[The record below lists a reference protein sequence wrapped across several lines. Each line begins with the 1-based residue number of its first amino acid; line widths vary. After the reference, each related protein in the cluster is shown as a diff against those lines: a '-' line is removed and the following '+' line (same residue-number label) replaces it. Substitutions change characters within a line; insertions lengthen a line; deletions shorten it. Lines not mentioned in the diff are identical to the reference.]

1 MQKTSEKATDVKT
14 TSEKAA
20 GEKSTGKK
28 AVGVNATRE
37 QATHLT
43 ATELLERLGAYKE
56 SVLANLVMAGE
67 IPAPT
72 FSEHR
77 RIEFLVNRFI
87 ESSVSEV
94 SADDAGNGIGIIKG
108 TGGDQGPRRAIL
120 VNAHA
125 DTVFSEKTDHTLEV
139 GKETISGPGV
149 ADNSLGFAVLAT
161 LPQIFSELGIRFY
174 NDIILLGG
182 VKSLGRGNL
191 DGIRFFL
198 DQNPFDIA
206 AGLCLEGV
214 QLGRLSYQSIGMFR
228 GEISCTVPESYDWS
242 KFGEASAVLTLNEI
256 INKINDIRIPR
267 RPRTGIVMGKIEGG
281 SSFHTLAKKA
291 SLGFEVR
298 SESDEVVSSIEA
310 TFRNIATEV
319 ASKTGDQIELDIFA
333 HRKAGG
339 IPFEHPVVMLA
350 RQTMEQLEIEPRL
363 APSTSE
369 LAAFIDHQIP
379 ALTLGITTGEQQH
392 NQLESIQIN
401 PIFRGLAQIIGT
413 LINLDQH
420 YRNPLQ
426 DESATL
432 D

>member
-1 MQKTSEKATDVKT
+1 MKT
-14 TSEKAA
+14 TTDRVS
-20 GEKSTGKK
+20 
-28 AVGVNATRE
+28 
-37 QATHLT
+37 LT
-43 ATELLERLGAYKE
+43 DLRDQLRTYKE

-77 RIEFLVNRFI
+77 RVEFLINRFI

-94 SADDAGNGIGIIKG
+94 SVDDAGNGIGIIKG
-108 TGGDQGPRRAIL
+108 TGGEQGNGRAIL
-120 VNAHA
+120 INAHA
-125 DTVFSEKTDHTLEV
+125 DTVFSEKTDHTLMV

-149 ADNSLGFAVLAT
+149 ADNGLGFAVLAT
-161 LPQIFSELGIRFY
+161 LPQILSELDIRFH
-174 NDIILLGG
+174 NDMILLGG

-198 DQNPFDIA
+198 DQSPFDIV
-206 AGLCLEGV
+206 AGLCIEGI

-228 GEISCTVPESYDWS
+228 GEITCRVPESYDWS
-242 KFGEASAVLTLNEI
+242 RFGEASAVLTLNEI

-267 RPRTGIVMGKIEGG
+267 RPRTGIVMGKIDGG
-281 SSFHTLAKKA
+281 SSFNTLAKEA
-291 SLGFEVR
+291 TLWFEVR
-298 SESDEVVSSIEA
+298 SESDEVVSSIET

-339 IPFEHPVVMLA
+339 IPFEHPVVTQA
-350 RQTMEQLEIEPRL
+350 RHAMEQLEIEPRL

-392 NQLESIQIN
+392 NQLESIQIE

-413 LINLDQH
+413 LISLDQH
-420 YRNPLQ
+420 YKTLQ
-426 DESATL
+426 HESAKL

>member
-1 MQKTSEKATDVKT
+1 MKT
-14 TSEKAA
+14 TTDRVS
-20 GEKSTGKK
+20 
-28 AVGVNATRE
+28 
-37 QATHLT
+37 LT
-43 ATELLERLGAYKE
+43 DLRDQLRTYKE

-77 RIEFLVNRFI
+77 RIEFLINRFI

-94 SADDAGNGIGIIKG
+94 SVDDAGNGIGIIKG
-108 TGGDQGPRRAIL
+108 TGGEQGNGRAIL
-120 VNAHA
+120 INAHA
-125 DTVFSEKTDHTLEV
+125 DTVFSEKTDHTLMV

-149 ADNSLGFAVLAT
+149 ADNGLGFAVLAT
-161 LPQIFSELGIRFY
+161 LPQILSELDIRFH
-174 NDIILLGG
+174 NDMILLGG

-198 DQNPFDIA
+198 DQSPFDIV
-206 AGLCLEGV
+206 AGLCIEGI

-228 GEISCTVPESYDWS
+228 GEITCRVPESYDWS
-242 KFGEASAVLTLNEI
+242 RFGEASAVLTLNEI

-267 RPRTGIVMGKIEGG
+267 RPRTGIVMGKIDGG
-281 SSFHTLAKKA
+281 SSFNTLAKEA
-291 SLGFEVR
+291 TLGFEVR
-298 SESDEVVSSIEA
+298 SESDEVVSSIET

-339 IPFEHPVVMLA
+339 IPFEHPVVTQA
-350 RQTMEQLEIEPRL
+350 RHAMEQLEIEPRL

-392 NQLESIQIN
+392 NQLESIQIE
-401 PIFRGLAQIIGT
+401 PIFR
-413 LINLDQH
+413 
-420 YRNPLQ
+420 
-426 DESATL
+426 
-432 D
+432 